1 MESLWLSGR
10 ASERGI
16 RRSEVRFLTGT
27 QNSFFVPRLW
37 QDEKNIFVYF
47 FTELK
52 TYHLPNF
59 FSTNITPS
67 TLLILA
73 VFRTRVRWT
82 SQLTSLT
89 VASLWLSGR
98 ASERGIRW
106 FEVRFLMGT
115 QNVFLVPRSWQD
127 QITIF
132 ISLPSSKL
140 TISLISNIY
149 YLRSK
154 NLERCEVT

>member
-1 MESLWLSGR
+1 MQDACHMNFVIHL
-10 ASERGI
+10 AHRGVSMAQWKSI
-16 RRSEVRFLTGT
+16 GARNPLVWSSIPHGNSKCFLT
-27 QNSFFVPRLW
+27 NYSFFVPRLW
-37 QDEKNIFVYF
+37 QDEKNIFLYF

-67 TLLILA
+67 TLPILA
-73 VFRTRVRWT
+73 VFRTRVIWT
-82 SQLTSLT
+82 SYLTSLT

-106 FEVRFLMGT
+106 SEVRFLMGT

-127 QITIF
+127 Q
-132 ISLPSSKL
+132 S
-140 TISLISNIY
+140 
-149 YLRSK
+149 
-154 NLERCEVT
+154 